1 VYFIVRRTQAERSVV
16 FLHSL
21 ERSFRAEISAAR
33 GRTAT
38 FNRIFIERQTKARSV
53 AGETGKRAC
62 VRRAR
67 MRAGIKTASRLR

>member
-1 VYFIVRRTQAERSVV
+1 VPRFQ
-16 FLHSL
+16 
-21 ERSFRAEISAAR
+21 AAR

-53 AGETGKRAC
+53 AAETGKRAC